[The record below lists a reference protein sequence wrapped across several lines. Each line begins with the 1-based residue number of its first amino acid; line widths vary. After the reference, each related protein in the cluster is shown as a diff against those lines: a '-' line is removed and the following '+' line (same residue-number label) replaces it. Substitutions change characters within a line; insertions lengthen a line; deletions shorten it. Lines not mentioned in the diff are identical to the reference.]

1 MVVAA
6 LVMVVADKAE
16 ASVLHLLRRGLRRR
30 LMRAVVK
37 PLSEGAIMCTAQ
49 GWWEKVK
56 MVQVQVDNKV
66 SNNWTRLV
74 TWSEIWALMFPY
86 DLNSKVFIPFHWVF
100 GGQEEKKERKE
111 RKKGEIMGNQAHFLY
126 HILILLL
133 VAV

>member
-6 LVMVVADKAE
+6 LVMVVADKAAE

-37 PLSEGAIMCTAQ
+37 PLSEGAMMCTAQ

-66 SNNWTRLV
+66 GGLQLIGRV
-74 TWSEIWALMFPY
+74 WSRGMKVWALMFPT
-86 DLNSKVFIPFHWVF
+86 L
-100 GGQEEKKERKE
+100 
-111 RKKGEIMGNQAHFLY
+111 
-126 HILILLL
+126 
-133 VAV
+133 